1 MSKHIGERM
10 NGAKIDEFLQ
20 EEGLGALGLAS
31 GGEAYAVPIAFAFD
45 ERLWTYETQWYEREV
60 EEKGARAVSRG
71 LIGTPRPNAARF
83 FRGAEPRSAAM
94 ATRTEHVATRNRSW
108 A

>member
-20 EEGLGALGLAS
+20 EEGLGALGFAS

-45 ERLWTYETQWYEREV
+45 EDGNGVFLVLYHRRDQQEANRRRRN
-60 EEKGARAVSRG
+60 ARRVC
-71 LIGTPRPNAARF
+71 
-83 FRGAEPRSAAM
+83 RSSSD
-94 ATRTEHVATRNRSW
+94 RR
-108 A
+108 